1 MSKTLTIEIYV
12 DDPRTGEFKSAAK
25 SVYHLQAFLKKLD
38 GTEEP
43 WQGYAE
49 ASSDGI
55 PPSFPVKQTI
65 IVYCPDQARAIG
77 YILYGWTLL
86 NALKRVV
93 IRGTTAMVEITHE
106 TSDVDEAVSSLGPF

>member
-12 DDPRTGEFKSAAK
+12 DDPRTGGKSAAK
-25 SVYHLQAFLKKLD
+25 SVYHLQAFLKELD
-38 GTEEP
+38 GTTEP

-49 ASSDGI
+49 TSSDGI
-55 PPSFPVKQTI
+55 PPSFPVKQAIT
-65 IVYCPDQARAIG
+65 VPGPDQARALG

-93 IRGTTAMVEITHE
+93 ILWTTVRVEITHE
-106 TSDVDEAVSSLGPF
+106 TLDIDEAVSSLGPF